1 MGVYHSTLVTRNLTC
16 PVGLKIWACMFE
28 RELLSITTNKPPT
41 CPTYQDQRAP
51 QEGFHGWHEDKGVF
65 MDSMKIKLAAI
76 KQTIAMFLQES
87 LLVLLAQL
95 DARFRSVLTRG
106 VRAPAAAFG

>member
-1 MGVYHSTLVTRNLTC
+1 
-16 PVGLKIWACMFE
+16 
-28 RELLSITTNKPPT
+28 
-41 CPTYQDQRAP
+41 
-51 QEGFHGWHEDKGVF
+51 